1 MFRGDEPRQPC
12 GERIAAAVIWLL
24 SFVRRGGICCGA
36 VTHSLPLPIVGRFLP
51 RLGSLAML
59 VTLFLESRL
68 VAPSPT
74 PPPHEREGR
83 GGGNRDVDQSSL
95 FRSGPIGM
103 QFLQGDLVEPVGDR
117 LKVLR
122 DSRK

>member
-1 MFRGDEPRQPC
+1 MVSGDRPPTALRATHSGCRHLAIELCATRWHLLRC
-12 GERIAAAVIWLL
+12 GNL
-24 SFVRRGGICCGA
+24 
-36 VTHSLPLPIVGRFLP
+36 SLPLPIVGRFLP

-103 QFLQGDLVEPVGDR
+103 QFLQGDLVEPV
-117 LKVLR
+117 
-122 DSRK
+122 

>member
-1 MFRGDEPRQPC
+1 
-12 GERIAAAVIWLL
+12 
-24 SFVRRGGICCGA
+24 
-36 VTHSLPLPIVGRFLP
+36 
-51 RLGSLAML
+51 ML

-117 LKVLR
+117 LQVLR
-122 DSRK
+122 DSGERVRSLKATLVHVQCAIDFELNRMEAGGRIAI